1 MFRVLEKSDVLRTDI
16 LFIRD
21 ERRMKLQIV
30 LDRTGVSLTLS
41 GERAAPSITLRAFL
55 LRRRDSRWYRKA
67 WDYSWKLPLFD
78 VGVVFTR

>member
-1 MFRVLEKSDVLRTDI
+1 MFRVLEKQDVLRTDI

-41 GERAAPSITLRAFL
+41 GERAVPSVTMRAFL
-55 LRRRDSRWYRKA
+55 LRRRDSRWYQKA
-67 WDYSWKLPLFD
+67 WDLFLKFPLVD
-78 VGVVFTR
+78 VGIVFAR